1 LEKLELVPD
10 GVLGGYYRGTG
21 MIRSTWRV
29 LPGSWMFACGI
40 DQGCLRAII
49 KEFPP
54 FLELISKLTLTKVF
68 FNKDIEMSYDMLY
81 RQEKLDSIG

>member
-1 LEKLELVPD
+1 VARERS
-10 GVLGGYYRGTG
+10 GVLGGYCRGVG
-21 MIRSTWRV
+21 CWS
-29 LPGSWMFACGI
+29 CGI
-40 DQGCLRAII
+40 DQCCLRAII